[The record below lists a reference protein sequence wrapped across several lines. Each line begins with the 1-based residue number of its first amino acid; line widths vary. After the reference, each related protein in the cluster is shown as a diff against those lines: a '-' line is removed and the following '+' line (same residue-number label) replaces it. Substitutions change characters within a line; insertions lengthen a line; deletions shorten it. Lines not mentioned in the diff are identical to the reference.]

1 MLEMARLYATRRKS
15 VSALD
20 ERADGEDSGSGRQ
33 GGPGYPVL
41 VSGRVRSLLARRSCW
56 STPPGLDRNW
66 ISPLFRHLVH
76 HLDWLFDCSVHKLR

>member
-1 MLEMARLYATRRKS
+1 MMIIMLEMARLYATRRKS

-56 STPPGLDRNW
+56 STPPGIGSELDLPSFSAPR
-66 ISPLFRHLVH
+66 SP
-76 HLDWLFDCSVHKLR
+76 S